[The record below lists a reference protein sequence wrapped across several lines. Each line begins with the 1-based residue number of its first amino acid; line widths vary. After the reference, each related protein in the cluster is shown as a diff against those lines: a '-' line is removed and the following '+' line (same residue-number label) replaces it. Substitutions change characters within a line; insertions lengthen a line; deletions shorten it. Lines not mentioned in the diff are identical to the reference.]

1 MPRKPLSKEKRTL
14 VINGLNSGLP
24 VEQVRKSVNVSSRT
38 LYKVAN
44 EAGITR
50 YQKHEKVT
58 DPIVRQASP
67 FVDIKVSRNG
77 RTESFA
83 LNAF

>member
-1 MPRKPLSKEKRTL
+1 MPRKPLSNEKKTL
-14 VINGLNSGLP
+14 IINGLNSGIP

-50 YQKHEKVT
+50 YQKHEKVIA
-58 DPIVRQASP
+58 PIVRESSP
-67 FVDIKVSRNG
+67 FVDIKVSRSG
-77 RTESFA
+77 RSESFA
-83 LNAF
+83 FGAF